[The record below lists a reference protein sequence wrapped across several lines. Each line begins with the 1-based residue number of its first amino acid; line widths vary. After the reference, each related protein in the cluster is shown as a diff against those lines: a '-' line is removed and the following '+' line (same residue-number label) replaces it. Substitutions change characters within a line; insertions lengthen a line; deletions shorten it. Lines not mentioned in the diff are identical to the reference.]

1 MRSDQDEV
9 EGVKVHSPPFSDRA
23 DMDSPPR
30 PEKTYRVRSIAA
42 MEAPTLGVGP
52 SEDGVRARGVE
63 GEAVH
68 VSAVFLS

>member
-9 EGVKVHSPPFSDRA
+9 EGVKVHSPPFSDKA

-30 PEKTYRVRSIAA
+30 PEKMYRVWSIAA

-52 SEDGVRARGVE
+52 SDDEVRVRGVE
-63 GEAVH
+63 GESVR
-68 VSAVFLS
+68 VSSLVLS